1 VAGST
6 RNDHSGLER
15 EKGGGNNV
23 KSILVLL
30 LLAIL
35 FLIFSCP
42 TTGQSQAA
50 LTGKSA
56 QAHIPIPDQ
65 FHPLYQ
71 ELDETLRQANQKYPF
86 DKAASRPLVAPYLFI
101 STDVFKSTTS
111 NSKPWQDLLATLD
124 AFKAMRIDGVS
135 VMIAAPFLTV
145 GEPKSLIDIYQ
156 RLAGEIHSRNMKLYV
171 EHFVSPPF
179 GPYALKGLHNDPQGK
194 KEFLEM
200 MEKEV
205 SLIYREIRPDY
216 LSLVTEPETLLRW
229 THLSFSADEWAA
241 WIREVT
247 THLKSTKASP
257 NTLLGAGAGTW
268 ESDEFVQKFAQQTN
282 LDYVDIH
289 LYALRLNGEDQVAK
303 LAMLM
308 RKVREV
314 RPDMRVTIGESW
326 LYKHGAAEPKGMLNR
341 EAFARDNFSF
351 WAPLDEEFLKLLLG
365 MAQKEKI
372 AVVVPY
378 FSQYFFTYYTF
389 GDTESSQLPP
399 WPDSVPVSW
408 NKALESIRNHQLSST
423 GRAMRTMLDGD
434 RK

>member
-1 VAGST
+1 M
-6 RNDHSGLER
+6 ER
-15 EKGGGNNV
+15 IFV
-23 KSILVLL
+23 VVLPVVF
-30 LLAIL
+30 
-35 FLIFSCP
+35 FLMLNCP
-42 TTGQSQAA
+42 TIGKGQAA
-50 LTGKSA
+50 WMGRSA
-56 QAHIPIPDQ
+56 QTDSLIPDQ
-65 FHPLYQ
+65 FRPLYR
-71 ELDETLRQANQKYPF
+71 ELDETLRRANQTYPF
-86 DKAASRPLVAPYLFI
+86 NKRASRPLVAPYLFI
-101 STDVFKSTTS
+101 STSVFKSAVS
-111 NSKPWQDLLATLD
+111 NSQPWQDLLATLD
-124 AFKAMRIDGVS
+124 AFKAMRVGGVS

-145 GEPKSLIDIYQ
+145 GDPDSLIGIYQ
-156 RLAGEIHSRNMKLYV
+156 RLAREIHSRDMKLYV

-205 SLIYREIRPDY
+205 YLIYREIKPDY

-229 THLSFSADEWAA
+229 THLSFPADEWAA

-268 ESDEFVQKFAQQTN
+268 ESDDFVLKFAQQTN

-289 LYALRLNGEDQVAK
+289 LYALRLNAEDQIAK
-303 LAMLM
+303 LATLL
-308 RKVREV
+308 RKVREA
-314 RPDMRVTIGESW
+314 RPDMKITIGEAW
-326 LYKHGAAEPKGMLNR
+326 LYKHGAEEPKGMLNR
-341 EAFARDNFSF
+341 EAFYRDNFSF
-351 WAPLDEEFLKLLLG
+351 WAPLDEQFLKFLLG
-365 MAQKEKI
+365 LAQKERI

-389 GDTESSQLPP
+389 GNAESSQLPA

-423 GRAMRTMLDGD
+423 GKAMRAILNGNG
-434 RK
+434 K